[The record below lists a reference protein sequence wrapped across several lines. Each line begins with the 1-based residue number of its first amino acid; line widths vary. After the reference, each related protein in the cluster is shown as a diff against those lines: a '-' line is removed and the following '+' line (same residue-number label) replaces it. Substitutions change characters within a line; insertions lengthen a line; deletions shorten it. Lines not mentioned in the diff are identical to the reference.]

1 MIRKIYTWLIKNKFS
16 HMIKNFNLSKKNK
29 QYIKKTGNVVLE
41 NGDNLIVYE
50 RIERHIKMIK
60 ILNNSIK

>member
-1 MIRKIYTWLIKNKFS
+1 
-16 HMIKNFNLSKKNK
+16 MIKNFNLSKKNK